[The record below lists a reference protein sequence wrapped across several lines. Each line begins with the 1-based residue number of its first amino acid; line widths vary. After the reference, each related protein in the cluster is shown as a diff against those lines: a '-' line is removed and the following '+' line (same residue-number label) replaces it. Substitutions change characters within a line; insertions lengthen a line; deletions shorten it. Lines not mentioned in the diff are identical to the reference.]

1 MIYEVPLDAGSA
13 GGGKGI
19 MGVTPPTFVMKLQ
32 TAHLTDG
39 APYGYINTVWHW
51 PQFT

>member
-1 MIYEVPLDAGSA
+1 MIYEVPLDAVSA